1 MTVRLRSLPPVRR
14 LLAVLLAVL
23 LAGLAVGCTGG
34 SGDSAAALG
43 DRLSAAKRTLDGA
56 ASIDLTLRTDRLPP
70 GVDGITEAAGV
81 ATHAPAFRGQIT
93 VAAGGLFDGQQVD
106 VVAVDGDV
114 YAQTPFSSSYL
125 RVDPADFNAPDP
137 ATLLDPDTGLSTLL
151 SEATD
156 LSATGQER
164 AGEDVLTS
172 VEGTVPG
179 SVVSRV
185 FPSAAPSRSFD
196 VTFWLDDS
204 DRLRRAAVTGPFY
217 GDAPPVSYHL
227 TVQASDAPVKIT
239 AP

>member
-1 MTVRLRSLPPVRR
+1 VTVRPRSLPPVCWA
-14 LLAVLLAVL
+14 LLAGLVAVLLA
-23 LAGLAVGCTGG
+23 AGCTGG

-43 DRLSAAKRTLDGA
+43 DRLSAAKHTLDQA
-56 ASIDLTLRTDRLPP
+56 ASIDLTLRTERLPR

-93 VAAGGLFDGQQVD
+93 VAAGGLFDGQQVE

-156 LSATGQER
+156 LSEAGQER
-164 AGEDVLTS
+164 AGEDVLTA

-179 SVVSRV
+179 SVVARV
-185 FPSAAPSRSFD
+185 YPSASQSRPFE

-217 GDAPPVSYHL
+217 AGSPPVTYHL
-227 TVQASDAPVKIT
+227 TVLASDEPVKIT

>member
-1 MTVRLRSLPPVRR
+1 VTVRPPP
-14 LLAVLLAVL
+14 LLAGLVAVL
-23 LAGLAVGCTGG
+23 LAGLAAGCTGG

-43 DRLSAAKRTLDGA
+43 DRLVAAKRTLDQA
-56 ASIDLTLRTDRLPP
+56 ASIDLTLRTERLPP
-70 GVDGITEAAGV
+70 GVDGITEATGV
-81 ATHAPAFRGQIT
+81 ATHAPAFRGKIT
-93 VAAGGLFDGQQVD
+93 VAAGGLFDGQQVE

-156 LSATGQER
+156 LSEAGQER
-164 AGEDVLTS
+164 AGENVLTA
-172 VEGTVPG
+172 VEGTVAG

-185 FPSAAPSRSFD
+185 FPSASPGRPFEVS
-196 VTFWLDDS
+196 FWLDDS
-204 DRLRRAAVTGPFY
+204 DRLRRVAVTGPFY
-217 GDAPPVSYHL
+217 AGSPPVTYNL
-227 TVQASDAPVKIT
+227 TVQASDRPVKIT